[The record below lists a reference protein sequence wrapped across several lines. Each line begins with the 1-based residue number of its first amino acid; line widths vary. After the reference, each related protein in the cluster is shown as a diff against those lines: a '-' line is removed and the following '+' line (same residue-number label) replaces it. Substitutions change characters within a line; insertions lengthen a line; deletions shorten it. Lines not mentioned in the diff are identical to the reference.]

1 LVDGLCLRAEALARQ
16 GDHFHALDLLLDLRS
31 RGLPMFS
38 GGLRFALD
46 RLTSYR
52 TAARVGK
59 LDPAYVVMIDA
70 VLDTLFRT
78 AAGVDFDRPI
88 LTFRP

>member
-1 LVDGLCLRAEALARQ
+1 
-16 GDHFHALDLLLDLRS
+16 
-31 RGLPMFS
+31 MFS

-88 LTFRP
+88 LTFRPSLAQAAKRRDDYEASSNLRQN